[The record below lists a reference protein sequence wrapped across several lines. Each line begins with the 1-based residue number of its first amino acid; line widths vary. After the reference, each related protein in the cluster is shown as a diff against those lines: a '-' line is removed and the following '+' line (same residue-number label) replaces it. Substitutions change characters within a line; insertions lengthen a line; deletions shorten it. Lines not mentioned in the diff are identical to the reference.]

1 MSGREKMLAA
11 VKAVQAANSAI
22 KREMGKIT
30 VAERMDLLSDA
41 ESRHSLRN
49 AIRELE
55 ATLKE
60 LKKL

>member
-1 MSGREKMLAA
+1 MSGREKMLSA
-11 VKAVQAANSAI
+11 VRAVQAANSAI
-22 KREMGKIT
+22 RREMGRIT

-41 ESRHSLRN
+41 ESRHALRN